1 MLIFKKIFICDTIL
15 ISWVLWRIYLL
26 QEYEIDKIKLRCK
39 ELNVSFNDIVGV
51 VMSRSSYK
59 KIMDILR
66 MKEWN
71 DLNMF
76 TFYYHL

>member
-39 ELNVSFNDIVGV
+39 ELNIILIYSGCCNV
-51 VMSRSSYK
+51 K
-59 KIMDILR
+59 KFLQKDNGYIKNER
-66 MKEWN
+66 VE
-71 DLNMF
+71 
-76 TFYYHL
+76 